1 MAISSPVAEQSRTVP
16 PPKTLQEWRDE
27 AYETIKSA
35 VVDGGRHL
43 LPLLMALGKTYAAGN
58 LPADPEVDHPVTV
71 LTKQIDTREQIRDHA
86 LEAGL
91 SRSRIKMLPRFNE
104 DCPTARGDHDDQD
117 VTGVDMEWSNLMETL
132 QNQLVPPSWIH
143 ELMGEHIPCQQDGRC
158 PYAAACDF
166 DIETIELLIGHPVHA
181 NIESYVDG
189 RAVLFDENAGGAF
202 EYTVETAEFTKAINV
217 LLKHHLDIDATSKG
231 DLQRATEEQR
241 EHWRNAILDLD
252 GLVNPKFGYSNQGG
266 RADAPLLALG
276 ILCGEPVENDEV
288 TDTNLRRTE
297 IGKTVVLHDEG
308 TERDDPGIII
318 RNPPEPLASA
328 WSVVAMDGTPTQS
341 IWEGRLGFDL
351 QHHDNF
357 MTETERKSYIR
368 DILGYNIVQ
377 LTPNRTVVA
386 TKAKNVS
393 RWVFNAILHEI
404 REKHNR
410 LVPVITSQQAKD
422 GIIHGEYVSNKELHF
437 GKVRSRKNLALEIL
451 LAVLGSIHPSDRAIQ
466 RLAALDGH
474 AVESN
479 GKRGIEKSY
488 GDIGDRYY
496 RHLVHHEIA
505 QSIFRVAREEDVC
518 GADIYVY
525 SSLIPDWIPRE
536 VVDENP
542 RAWSDEIEETIAVIE
557 ENGAA
562 TKDRI
567 VNKTGH
573 GERTVDRHIRKL
585 KNLGYIDDVQGFG
598 GYKEWIDEG
607 LAERNPHGIVDLE
620 P

>member
-1 MAISSPVAEQSRTVP
+1 MAELSTTTP
-16 PPKTLQEWRDE
+16 PPKTLQDWRDE
-27 AYETIKSA
+27 AYESIKNA
-35 VVDGGRHL
+35 VNNGGYHL
-43 LPLLMALGKTYAAGN
+43 LPLLMALGKTYAGGN
-58 LPADPEVDHPVTV
+58 FPADPEVDHPVTV
-71 LTKQIDTREQIRDHA
+71 LTKQINTRDQVRDHA

-91 SRSRIKMLPRFNE
+91 DAGRIKMLPRFTE
-104 DCPTARGDHDDQD
+104 DCPTARGDHDDQN
-117 VTGVDMEWSNLMETL
+117 VPSIDMEWSELLKAL
-132 QNQLVPPSWIH
+132 QNQLVPPSWVH
-143 ELMGEHIPCQQDGRC
+143 ELMGGHMPCQQDGRC

-166 DIETIELLIGHPVHA
+166 DIEHIDLLIGHPVHA
-181 NIESYVDG
+181 NIESYVEG

-202 EYTVETAEFTKAINV
+202 EYTVEASEFTKAINV
-217 LLKHHLDIDATSKG
+217 LLKHHLNIDATSKD
-231 DLQRATEEQR
+231 DLLRANEVQR
-241 EHWRNAILDLD
+241 EQWRDAIFDLG
-252 GLVNPKFGYSNQGG
+252 GLVNPEIGYSNQGG

-276 ILCGEPVENDEV
+276 ILCGEPVENSEV

-297 IGKTVVLHDEG
+297 VGKTVVLHDEG
-308 TERDDPGIII
+308 TERDDPVIMV
-318 RNPPEPLASA
+318 RNPPDALASA

-351 QHHDNF
+351 QHHDDF
-357 MTETERKSYIR
+357 MTTAERKSYIR

-377 LTPNRTVVA
+377 LTPDRTVVA

-410 LVPVITSQQAKD
+410 MVPVITSQQAKEST
-422 GIIHGEYVSNKELHF
+422 IHSEYVSNKGLHF
-437 GKVRSRKNLALEIL
+437 GRVRSRNTLSHETL
-451 LAVLGSIHPSDRAIQ
+451 LAVLGSIHPGDRAIQ
-466 RLAALDGH
+466 RLAALDGY

-479 GKRGIEKSY
+479 GKRGLDKSY

-505 QSIFRVAREEDVC
+505 QAIFRVAREEDVP

-557 ENGAA
+557 ENGSA
-562 TKDRI
+562 TKSLI
-567 VNKTGH
+567 VNQTGH
-573 GERTVDRHIRKL
+573 GERTVDRHLRKL
-585 KNLGYIDDVQGFG
+585 KNLGYVDDVQGFG
-598 GYKEWIDEG
+598 RYKEWVDDG
-607 LAERNPHGIVDLE
+607 LRDRNPHGIVDLE
-620 P
+620 S

>member
-1 MAISSPVAEQSRTVP
+1 MAELSATTA

-27 AYETIKSA
+27 AYKTIKG
-35 VVDGGRHL
+35 VVNSGGHHL
-43 LPLLMALGKTYAAGN
+43 LPLLMALGKTYAGGN

-71 LTKQIDTREQIRDHA
+71 LTKQIDTREQVRDHA
-86 LEAGL
+86 LDAGL
-91 SRSRIKMLPRFNE
+91 DPSRIKVLPRFTE
-104 DCPTARGDHDDQD
+104 DCPTARGDYDNQD
-117 VTGVDMEWSNLMETL
+117 VPGVDMEWSELMTVL
-132 QNQLVPPSWIH
+132 QNQLVPPSLIH
-143 ELMGEHIPCQQDGRC
+143 ERMGDTMPCQQDGQC
-158 PYAAACDF
+158 SYAAACDF
-166 DIETIELLIGHPVHA
+166 NIEAIDLLIGHPVHA
-181 NIESYVDG
+181 NIENYVEE

-202 EYTVETAEFTKAINV
+202 EYTVEAPAYTKAINV
-217 LLKHHLDIDATSKG
+217 LLEHHLDIDATSKD
-231 DLQRATEEQR
+231 DLVRATDAQR
-241 EHWRNAILDLD
+241 ERWRDAIFDLG
-252 GLVNPKFGYSNQGG
+252 GLVNPEIGYSNQGG

-276 ILCGEPVENDEV
+276 ILCGTPVENGQV

-297 IGKTVVLHDEG
+297 VGKTVVLHDEG
-308 TERDDPGIII
+308 TKRDDPAIII
-318 RNPPEPLASA
+318 RNPPDALASA
-328 WSVVAMDGTPTQS
+328 WSVVAMDGTPTRS

-351 QHHDNF
+351 QHHDDF
-357 MTETERKSYIR
+357 MTAAERKAYIR

-410 LVPVITSQQAKD
+410 MVPVITSQQAKES
-422 GIIHGEYVSNKELHF
+422 IIHSEYVSNKELYF
-437 GKVRSRKNLALEIL
+437 GKVRSRNNLSHETL

-474 AVESN
+474 AVKSN
-479 GKRGIEKSY
+479 GKRGIDKSY

-496 RHLVHHEIA
+496 RHLVHHETA
-505 QSIFRVAREEDVC
+505 QAIFRVAREDDVW

-542 RAWSDEIEETIAVIE
+542 RAWSDEIEDTMAVIE
-557 ENGAA
+557 ENGSA
-562 TKDRI
+562 TKGLI
-567 VNKTGH
+567 VNQTGN
-573 GERTVDRHIRKL
+573 GERTVDRHLSKL
-585 KNLGYIDDVQGFG
+585 KDLGYIDDVQGFG
-598 GYKEWIDEG
+598 GYKEWVDDG
-607 LAERNPHGIVDLE
+607 LADRNPYGIVDLE